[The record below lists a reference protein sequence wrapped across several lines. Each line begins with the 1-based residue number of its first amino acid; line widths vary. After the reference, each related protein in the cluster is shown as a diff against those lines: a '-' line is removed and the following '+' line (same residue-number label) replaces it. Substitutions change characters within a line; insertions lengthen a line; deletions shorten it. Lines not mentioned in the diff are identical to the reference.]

1 MSTLLRTRR
10 QPRHAPIGTTMFR
23 RSMMVFPLI
32 AALSLLWAFA
42 SPLMSVPDE
51 PAHTIKAVAVADGQL
66 RGTTGTEQG
75 ALTLVQVPHYI
86 AAIGQQSCTGMK
98 PTVTADCAP
107 PIDADARDKVDAVT
121 SAGNYNPVYYML
133 VGSPSAFLSGE
144 SAIYAMRA
152 VSALLGAFFLS
163 LAIAAAASLR
173 RPFWPTTAALVAV
186 TPMVLYLNA
195 SINPNALEIVTTAS
209 LFLSMCLVFEN
220 HKQLASARFA
230 MVVVGVSGALLANTR
245 ALSLIWLTAAV
256 VSAVIIY
263 GFQPLLAVAKNR
275 LGQIMMVLIALGC
288 IAGLAWLAV
297 ANSFKSLGGIPSE
310 VTPDQAFFTMLDR
323 TFSYSSG
330 YIGIMGWLDTPAPG
344 AVITFWSFAF
354 AALILGGL
362 SMSRGRGRIAVWL
375 ILLAVV
381 FLPPILQSQIITELG
396 YIWQGRYL
404 LALFV
409 LLILVC
415 GIILQE
421 RRAPQGEWAQ
431 SAGRW
436 FIAGAIGTHFYM
448 FIYALRRYTVGI
460 QEQTNW
466 TEMFD
471 SVWQPPLTWQVL
483 TLAYLLVLFVGGVLA
498 YKMLLSR
505 STGTVEDLAGTAN
518 LGEAIPDARDG
529 RG

>member
-10 QPRHAPIGTTMFR
+10 QLRHAPIGTTMFR
-23 RSMMVFPLI
+23 RSMMIFPFI

-51 PAHTIKAVAVADGQL
+51 PAHTIKAVSVAQGQL
-66 RGTTGTEQG
+66 RGTTGNNQG
-75 ALTLVQVPHYI
+75 DLTLVQVPYYI
-86 AAIGQQSCTGMK
+86 AAIGQQACMGMK

-107 PIDADARDKVDAVT
+107 PVNGDASEKVDAVT
-121 SAGNYNPVYYML
+121 SAGNYNPVYYVI
-133 VGSPSAFLSGE
+133 VGSPSRFLSGE

-152 VSALLGAFFLS
+152 VSALLGACFLS
-163 LAIAAAASLR
+163 LAIAAAASMR

-220 HKQLASARFA
+220 HKQLSSARFA
-230 MVVVGVSGALLANTR
+230 MVVVGISGAILANTR

-256 VSAVIIY
+256 VAAVIIY
-263 GFQPLLAVAKNR
+263 GFQPLLAVVKNR
-275 LGQIMMVLIALGC
+275 LGQTMMGLIALGC
-288 IAGLAWLAV
+288 LASLAWLAV

-330 YIGIMGWLDTPAPG
+330 YIGIIGWLDTPAPG

-354 AALILGGL
+354 ATLILGGL
-362 SMSRGRGRIAVWL
+362 SMSRGRGRIAVCL
-375 ILLAVV
+375 ILLAVIL
-381 FLPPILQSQIITELG
+381 LPPILQSQVITELG

-409 LLILVC
+409 LLVLTC
-415 GIILQE
+415 GIILRE
-421 RRAPQGEWAQ
+421 RPAPQGEWAQ
-431 SAGRW
+431 SVGRW
-436 FIAGAIGTHFYM
+436 FIAGAIGAHIYM

-460 QEQTNW
+460 QQQTNW

-471 SVWQPPLTWQVL
+471 SVWQPPLSWQVL
-483 TLAYLLVLFVGGVLA
+483 ALAYLLVLLMGGVLA

-505 STGTVEDLAGTAN
+505 STVTIENLAGSAD
-518 LGEAIPDARDG
+518 LGDSIPDARD
-529 RG
+529 RRH